1 MVAISVAGI
10 ITTIVMGA
18 RTVIKKG
25 ARVTSK
31 FATTLAKLGEKA
43 APVIGGLL
51 NLRAKLLSLGA
62 DAVGFLSK
70 NLWLAVGLAY
80 LLYEKISTK

>member
-1 MVAISVAGI
+1 
-10 ITTIVMGA
+10 MGA

-25 ARVTSK
+25 ARATSK
-31 FATTLAKLGEKA
+31 FAKTLAKLGEKA

-51 NLRAKLLSLGA
+51 NLPAKLLSFGA

-70 NLWLAVGLAY
+70 NLWLLAVGTAY
-80 LLYEKISTK
+80 MLYEKRKKKDY